1 MNGLYITAAVLALI
15 GASKGS
21 RGSRMFLPPPEGSKM
36 EPMSIEHFLIKSPY
50 HGWNPELSLES
61 VGVGESLPNFVA
73 PIAAV
78 KVSISDYPIEK
89 DMGYYQ
95 RYDDFHNHLFLEIVR
110 KIQAE
115 EKRTGKKL
123 LNALNAYII
132 YHDIRNAW
140 EHLLKEGNHIVH
152 GKYGIET
159 LPVHF
164 GLRKFPFI
172 TFSAKLTTE
181 IPYPTYV
188 TSADLA
194 SVPPGRTAIG
204 YKLID
209 LKKTPMMFPAGFNP
223 KTLTPD
229 SPTAVYEAS
238 AIAWLAHI
246 EKLKGRLRR

>member
-1 MNGLYITAAVLALI
+1 MNGVYITAAVLALI

-21 RGSRMFLPPPEGSKM
+21 KGSRTFLPPPEGSKM
-36 EPMSIEHFLIKSPY
+36 KPIPIEHFLIKGF
-50 HGWNPELSLES
+50 HGWNPRIHLES
-61 VGVGESLPNFVA
+61 VGIGESFPNFVA
-73 PIAAV
+73 PFAAV
-78 KVSISDYPIEK
+78 QVSISDYPIAK
-89 DMGYYQ
+89 DMGFYQ
-95 RYDDFHNHLFLEIVR
+95 LYDDFHNHLFLEIVR

-123 LNALNAYII
+123 LNALNADII

-152 GKYGIET
+152 GKYGTET
-159 LPVHF
+159 LPAHF
-164 GLRKFPFI
+164 TLREFPFI

-188 TSADLA
+188 TSAGLA
-194 SVPPGRTAIG
+194 SVPPGRTAIAF
-204 YKLID
+204 KLID
-209 LKKTPMMFPAGFNP
+209 LMKKPMVFPAGFNP

-229 SPTAVYEAS
+229 SSTTVYEAS

-246 EKLKGRLRR
+246 EKLKGRRRK